1 MPRPIAARRQD
12 DILGRLRIAG
22 TVSVEELADSFS
34 VSRETIRRDLKS
46 LAKRGS
52 LEVVHGGA
60 QRRTSEAALLD
71 RLGENPEGKAAIGK
85 AAAGLVEN
93 GMVVLLDSGA
103 TTLKV
108 AEALTTR
115 RDLTIATNSLPIAL
129 LMCRVPGARVHM
141 LGGEVDNA
149 DEAAFG
155 IEVLEAL
162 DRFRFDLAFVAAP
175 GISEEGEVTD
185 FTRVAAQQRGRML
198 KTAKRAYLVAD
209 KSKFGRLTPIRIPDT
224 ELAAGLIVDANPPP
238 PIAEAFRAR
247 GTEIIIAE

>member
-12 DILGRLRIAG
+12 EILARLRVAG

-46 LAKRGS
+46 LAKRGR

-60 QRRTSEAALLD
+60 SRRSSETALTE
-71 RLGENPEGKAAIGK
+71 RLGENPEGKSAIGR

-108 AEALTTR
+108 AEALATKV
-115 RDLTIATNSLPIAL
+115 DLTIATNSLPIAL
-129 LMCRVPGARVHM
+129 VMCRVPGTRVHM
-141 LGGEVDNA
+141 LGGEIDCV

-155 IEVLEAL
+155 IEVIEAL
-162 DRFRFDLAFVAAP
+162 DRFRFDVAFVGAA
-175 GISEEGEVTD
+175 GISEDGEITD
-185 FTRVAAQQRGRML
+185 FTRVAAEQRSRML
-198 KTAKRAYLVAD
+198 RAAKRAYLVAD
-209 KSKFGRLTPIRIPDT
+209 RSKFGRLTPIRIPDA
-224 ELAAGLIVDANPPP
+224 ELATAIIVDAMPASPF
-238 PIAEAFRAR
+238 AEAFQAR
-247 GTEIIIAE
+247 GTEIMVAE

>member
-12 DILGRLRIAG
+12 EILGRLKIAG
-22 TVSVEELADSFS
+22 TVSVEELADTFS

-46 LAKRGS
+46 LAGLGR

-60 QRRTSEAALLD
+60 QRRTSEAALVE
-71 RLGENPEGKAAIGK
+71 RLGENPEGKALIGR
-85 AAAGLVEN
+85 AAAALVED

-108 AEALTTR
+108 AEALTSK

-129 LMCRVPGARVHM
+129 VMCRVPGTRVHM
-141 LGGEVDNA
+141 LGGEIDGT

-155 IEVLEAL
+155 LEVIEAL
-162 DRFRFDLAFVAAP
+162 NRFRFDLAFVGAA
-175 GISEEGEVTD
+175 GISEGGEVTD
-185 FTRVAAQQRGRML
+185 FSRVAAQQRGRML
-198 KTAKRAYLVAD
+198 KAARRAYLVAD

-224 ELAAGLIVDANPPP
+224 GSAAGLIVDANPPAA
-238 PIAEAFRAR
+238 IAEAFQAR
-247 GTEIIIAE
+247 GTEIIVSA